1 MCMCMYAT
9 LGAAHAP
16 LLRLLRA
23 RLAALGSLALPGE
36 EVGPL
41 RAQPLLGLERAVSA
55 DLAGSRRISPDLAA
69 VGAWHHPGPPNYP
82 EVTCGVLIINAP
94 RFASAAWAIVGP
106 LLPQAT
112 RDKVSVLSPALIL
125 AP

>member
-1 MCMCMYAT
+1 MPPW
-9 LGAAHAP
+9 AP
-16 LLRLLRA
+16 PMRRSCASSGRAWRLRA
-23 RLAALGSLALPGE
+23 AWPSQEKRSAHCVPSHCWGSSEPS
-36 EVGPL
+36 P
-41 RAQPLLGLERAVSA
+41 QISP